1 MGKTFRVA
9 FVEAL
14 EMTGLSVAEIAK
26 KSGVSKDQLN
36 KLKQRNNAKTNVDDA
51 KLVANA
57 FGYTL
62 DEFLS
67 DNLRHDKD
75 ETVRLWLKLTEMERR
90 LIRSAAKEL
99 PFDDPDRGL

>member
-1 MGKTFRVA
+1 MVKTFRDA
-9 FVEAL
+9 FL
-14 EMTGLSVAEIAK
+14 ESLEITGLSVSQVAK

-36 KLKQRNNAKTNVDDA
+36 KLKQRDNAKTNVDDA

-99 PFDDPDRGL
+99 PFDDPHQD

>member
-1 MGKTFRVA
+1 MGKTFRIA
-9 FVEAL
+9 FIEAL
-14 EMTGLSVAEIAK
+14 EMTGLSVAEVAR

-36 KLKQRNNAKTNVDDA
+36 KLKQRDNAKTNVDDA

-67 DNLRHDKD
+67 DNLRHDTD
-75 ETVRLWLKLTEMERR
+75 EAVRLWLKLTEMERH
-90 LIRSAAKEL
+90 LIRIAAKEL
-99 PFDDPDRGL
+99 PFDDPHQD